1 MISMALARVSWA
13 NASPLIDLA
22 YRPACLAAL
31 SNAAALYQPAVPV
44 LSSVLGFSKKT
55 PSVAAP

>member
-1 MISMALARVSWA
+1 LAS
-13 NASPLIDLA
+13 
-22 YRPACLAAL
+22 L

-44 LSSVLGFSKKT
+44 LSSLLGFSKNT